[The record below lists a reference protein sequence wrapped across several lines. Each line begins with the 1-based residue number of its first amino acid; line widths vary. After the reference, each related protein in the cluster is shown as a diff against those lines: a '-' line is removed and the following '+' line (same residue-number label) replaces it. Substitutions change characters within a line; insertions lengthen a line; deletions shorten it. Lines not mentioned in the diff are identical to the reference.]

1 MRPERISELNG
12 KPEITGS
19 HVLYWMQASV
29 RSESNFALDW
39 AVGRANELK
48 IPLVVCFC
56 LTEGYPM
63 ASLTHYRYLLDGL
76 EEARAGLEAKGIAL
90 IVLRGKPDELI
101 KRASNRASLV
111 VCDTGY
117 SRTQRNWLAAL
128 VKTVPCR
135 FVRIEGDV
143 IVPPHVSSNKEEWS
157 AYTLR
162 RKMTPMLDLFLEATN
177 ESVASKMS
185 LPPDPSTLFIGAEAL
200 TMDVGNPDKDFRLP
214 GIAPVRAKEQR
225 LREKAGLKAAS
236 DSLQEFLSKYLD
248 SYNTDRNDPCLA
260 GSSHMSAAL
269 HFGHISPT
277 TIVRRA
283 LRASGESSA
292 EACTHP
298 GLKAYIEELAI
309 RRELAINFVVH
320 RDNYDTFN
328 CLPDWAVRT
337 LDSAAIHPRAAIY
350 GFAEFEAARTHDPY
364 WNAAQDQMVK
374 TGRMHGYMRMYWG
387 KQILGWSASAEE
399 AYSTA
404 IRLNDSYSLDGR
416 DPNGWAGV
424 AWCFGKH
431 DRPWTGRPVFGT
443 VRYMNAGGLKRK
455 FDADAYVRMVASL

>member
-1 MRPERISELNG
+1 MRPERLSELNG
-12 KPEITGS
+12 KPESAGS
-19 HVLYWMQASV
+19 YVLYWVQASV
-29 RSESNFALDW
+29 RSESNLALDW
-39 AVGRANELK
+39 AVGRANQLK
-48 IPLVVCFC
+48 IPLIACFC
-56 LTEGYPM
+56 LTDAYPL
-63 ASLTHYRYLLDGL
+63 ASPTHYRYLLDGL
-76 EEARAGLEAKGIAL
+76 EEARTGLASKGIAL
-90 IVLRGKPDELI
+90 IVLRGKPEELI
-101 KRASNRASLV
+101 RQAAIRAALV

-128 VKTVPCR
+128 VRTVPCR
-135 FVRIEGDV
+135 LVRIEGDV
-143 IVPPHVSSNKEEWS
+143 IVPPHVLSNKEEWS

-162 RKMTPMLDLFLEATN
+162 RKMTPMLDLFLEETHEA
-177 ESVASKMS
+177 VLKRVS
-185 LPPDPSTLFIGAEAL
+185 LPPEPSVLFPGAGSLAV
-200 TMDVGNPDKDFRLP
+200 DVGNFITSLELP
-214 GIAPVRAKEQR
+214 GKAPARGREQK
-225 LREKAGLKAAS
+225 LREKAGFKAA
-236 DSLQEFLSKYLD
+236 LVYYGEFLSKRLD
-248 SYNTDRNDPCLA
+248 RYDEDRNDPCLD
-260 GSSHMSAAL
+260 GSSNMSAAL
-269 HFGHISPT
+269 HFGHISPSLL
-277 TIVRRA
+277 IRRA
-283 LRASGESSA
+283 LQASGQSSA

-298 GLKAYIEELAI
+298 GLKAYIEELAV

-320 RDNYDTFN
+320 RDDYDTPG

-337 LDSAAIHPRAAIY
+337 LDLAAIHPRAAIY
-350 GFAEFEAARTHDPY
+350 TFAEFEAARTHDPY

-399 AYSTA
+399 AYLTA

-431 DRPWTGRPVFGT
+431 DRPWAGRPVFGT

>member
-1 MRPERISELNG
+1 MRPERINELNG
-12 KPEITGS
+12 KPETTGS
-19 HVLYWMQASV
+19 HVLYWMQAAV
-29 RSESNFALDW
+29 RPESNFALDW
-39 AVGRANELK
+39 AVRRANELK
-48 IPLVVCFC
+48 LPLLACFC
-56 LTEGYPM
+56 LTDSYPM
-63 ASLTHYRYLLDGL
+63 ASPTHYRYLLEGL
-76 EEARAGLEAKGIAL
+76 EEARIGLAAKGVAL
-90 IVLRGKPDELI
+90 ITLRGTPDELI
-101 KRASNRASLV
+101 GRAASQAALV

-128 VKTVPCR
+128 IKTVPCR

-143 IVPPHVSSNKEEWS
+143 IVPPLVSSSKEEWS

-162 RKMTPMLDLFLEATN
+162 RKMTPMLDIFLEATD
-177 ESVASKMS
+177 EVVPKKTS
-185 LPPDPSTLFIGAEAL
+185 LPPDASALFPGAGALVVVVGTLAAGFS
-200 TMDVGNPDKDFRLP
+200 LP
-214 GIAPVRAKEQR
+214 GIAPVRAKEQQ
-225 LREKAGLKAAS
+225 LHEKSGFRAAS
-236 DSLQEFLSKYLD
+236 DSFEEFLSKRLE
-248 SYNTDRNDPCLA
+248 SYDRDRNDPCLD
-260 GSSHMSAAL
+260 GSSRMSAAL

-277 TIVRRA
+277 ALVRRA

-309 RRELAINFVVH
+309 RRELAINFVIH
-320 RDNYDTFN
+320 RDDYDSPS

-337 LDSAAIHPRAAIY
+337 LDSAVIHPRAAIY
-350 GFAEFEAARTHDPY
+350 TFAEFEAARTHDPY

-399 AYSTA
+399 AYRTA
-404 IRLNDSYSLDGR
+404 VRLNDCYSLDGR

-443 VRYMNAGGLKRK
+443 VRYMNAAGLKRK